1 MNDTNQSTTNGE
13 GQHDDDHEGLIPA
26 RMLNELVYCPRL
38 FYLEH
43 VAGEWDDSAD
53 TLQGKRVHKRVDAKT
68 TALPPGDQLPDALL
82 RARAVTVA
90 SRTEGIVAK
99 TDLIEAEG
107 GAVVPVDYKRG
118 AAPDPDRVPGGAWPA
133 DRVQV
138 AAQALAL
145 RDSGYRCDHAEL
157 YYAASKQRVRVD
169 LTEAQVDEVRAAVV
183 EARRVRALPV
193 APPPLVASPK
203 CPRCSL
209 VGICLPDEITSLLAG
224 PAPPGH
230 DEGPATSTTLSP
242 AAPDPDTAA
251 PGPRD
256 VPLRRLIPA
265 RDDKSPLYV
274 QAHGARI
281 GRSGDCLEIRLKD
294 GTVSTA
300 RLREVSQVNVFGNVA
315 ITPAAL
321 QELCSRGI
329 DVALF
334 GYGGWHYGAVG
345 GFAEKNVLLRIAQF
359 AAAARPDA
367 RLAVAR
373 EIVTGKVLNQRTLLR
388 RNAEDGS
395 KNVLVDLK
403 LLAARAQE
411 AGSEEE
417 LLGIEGSA
425 ARAYFAAFAR
435 LLSPRSGEQTAFDF
449 ERRNRRPPRDPVNA
463 LLSFGY
469 ALLAKDA
476 RIALLSVG
484 FDPTVGLYHR
494 PRHGRPAL
502 ALDLM
507 EEFRPLVVDS
517 TLLSAV
523 NTEVVRDEHFV
534 MAAGGCA
541 LTDAGRKAFLGAYER
556 RMDQE
561 VTHPLFK
568 YVVSYRRVL
577 EVQAR
582 LLSRVVLGELD
593 RYPSF
598 RTR

>member
-1 MNDTNQSTTNGE
+1 MSNENDA
-13 GQHDDDHEGLIPA
+13 HHEDASEEDLIPA

-53 TLQGKRVHKRVDAKT
+53 TLQGQRVHKRVDAKT
-68 TALPPGDQLPDALL
+68 TALPAGDELPDAPF
-82 RARAVTVA
+82 RARSVTVA
-90 SRTEGIVAK
+90 SATEGIVAK
-99 TDLIEAEG
+99 TDLVEAEG

-118 AAPDPDRVPGGAWPA
+118 SAPDPDRVPGGAWPA
-133 DRVQV
+133 DRVQA

-145 RDSGYRCDHAEL
+145 RDSGYRCDHAEI
-157 YYAASKQRVRVD
+157 YYAASKQRVRVELD
-169 LTEAQVDEVRAAVV
+169 EAQVAEVRSAVAD
-183 EARRVRALPV
+183 ARRVRALPV

-209 VGICLPDEITSLLAG
+209 VGICLPDEVTSLLAG
-224 PAPPGH
+224 PAPP
-230 DEGPATSTTLSP
+230 
-242 AAPDPDTAA
+242 A
-251 PGPRD
+251 PGPAQASQAERA
-256 VPLRRLIPA
+256 PLRRLIPA
-265 RDDKSPLYV
+265 RDDKTPLYV
-274 QAHGARI
+274 QAHGAQI
-281 GRSGDCLEIRLKD
+281 GRNGECLEIRQK
-294 GTVSTA
+294 GGAVSTV
-300 RLREVSQVNVFGNVA
+300 RLREVSQVSVFGSVA
-315 ITPAAL
+315 VTPAAL

-334 GYGGWHYGAVG
+334 GYGGWHYGTVG

-359 AAAARPDA
+359 AAAARPEA

-373 EIVTGKVLNQRTLLR
+373 EIVAGKVFNGRTLLR
-388 RNAEDGS
+388 RNAEEGS
-395 KNVLVDLK
+395 RGVLVDLK
-403 LLAARAQE
+403 QLAARALE
-411 AGSEEE
+411 AASEEE

-425 ARAYFAAFAR
+425 ARAYFAAFAG
-435 LLSPRSGEQTAFDF
+435 LLAPRSGEQTAFDF
-449 ERRNRRPPRDPVNA
+449 ARRNRRPPRDPVNA
-463 LLSFGY
+463 LLSLGY

-476 RIALLSVG
+476 RVALLSVG

-517 TLLSAV
+517 TVLSAV
-523 NTEVVRDEHFV
+523 NTEVVREEHFV
-534 MAAGGCA
+534 RAAGGCA

-561 VTHPLFK
+561 VNHPLFG